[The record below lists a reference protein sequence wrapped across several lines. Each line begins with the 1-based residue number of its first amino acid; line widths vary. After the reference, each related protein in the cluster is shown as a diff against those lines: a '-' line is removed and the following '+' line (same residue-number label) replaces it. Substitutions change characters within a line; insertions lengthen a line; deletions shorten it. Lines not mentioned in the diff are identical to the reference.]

1 MISNSKIIAL
11 LAVAAAAAG
20 CGNATKPFPVE
31 EFEAPEGGK
40 VAITMV
46 NHGSVALSYKG
57 FEIQVDPV
65 GSLQGKEID
74 YSGFPKADLILVTH
88 DHGDHL
94 NADTVASLSKDDTVV
109 LCNPA
114 SHEILPSS
122 QPMKNGETASFKKN
136 ITVKAVPAYNISEG
150 HTQFHPKGKGNGY
163 LLNLGGL
170 VIYIAG
176 DTEDIPEL
184 SELKDIDI
192 AFLPVN
198 QPYTMTS
205 EQCIRA
211 AKTIAPKVLIP
222 YHLSDTDV
230 APILSGL
237 FDSKIEVKLYD
248 TLK

>member
-1 MISNSKIIAL
+1 MISHSKLIAF
-11 LAVAAAAAG
+11 LAVAAAATG
-20 CGNATKPFPVE
+20 CKNAAKPFPVE

-40 VAITMV
+40 VEITMV
-46 NHGSVALSYKG
+46 NHGSLAISYKG

-65 GSLQGKEID
+65 STLQGKKID
-74 YSGFPKADLILVTH
+74 YSGFPKADLILVSH

-94 NADTVASLSKDDTVV
+94 SADTVASLSKDGTIV

-114 SHEILPSS
+114 SQDLLPSS
-122 QPMKNGETASFKKN
+122 QAINNGDTADFRKN
-136 ITVKAVPAYNISEG
+136 ISVKAVPAYNITEG

-163 LLNLGGL
+163 LLELGGL
-170 VIYIAG
+170 RIYIAG

-211 AKTIAPKVLIP
+211 AKTICPKVLIP

-237 FDSKIEVKLYD
+237 FGSKIEIKLYD